1 MGQDVTF
8 RSNGHEATGYFA
20 PAPGG
25 GPGVLVIQEWWG
37 VVPHIRDVCD
47 RLAAA
52 GFSALSPDLYHGAST
67 TEPDEAG
74 KLMMS
79 LNLDRAGTDMS
90 GAVDFLLGAPEVTGS
105 KLGVVGFCMG
115 GALALMVA
123 TQRPDAIAA
132 CAPYYGVVGWLDPQ
146 PDWTKLNAV
155 VRGHVADRDDTFT
168 VDMFRDLEARLTN
181 LGQDA
186 TFIVHEGTDHAFFN
200 DTRPDVYAPEASA
213 AAWADTLDLFAT
225 TLVDG

>member
-1 MGQDVTF
+1 MGRDVTF
-8 RSNGHEATGYFA
+8 RSNGREATGYFA

-25 GPGVLVIQEWWG
+25 GPGVLV
-37 VVPHIRDVCD
+37 
-47 RLAAA
+47 
-52 GFSALSPDLYHGAST
+52 

-79 LNLDRAGTDMS
+79 LNLAHAGTDMS
-90 GAVDFLLGAPEVTGS
+90 GAVDFLLGAAEVTCP

-123 TQRPDAIAA
+123 SQRPDAIAA
-132 CAPYYGVVGWLDPQ
+132 CAPYHGVVGWLDPQ
-146 PDWTKLNAV
+146 PDWAKLRAV
-155 VRGHVADRDDTFT
+155 V
-168 VDMFRDLEARLTN
+168 

-186 TFIVHEGTDHAFFN
+186 SFTVHEGTDHAFFN

-213 AAWADTLDLFAT
+213 AAWADTLDLFT
-225 TLVDG
+225 TSLVDG